1 MAAFSD
7 QEACLWQNG
16 PIPGRFHDFPRQS
29 PTTSHGPSKRSMYP
43 VTQGTSVLGVCF
55 DGGVAI
61 AADTLGSYGS
71 LARFRNLSRLM
82 KVNENTVIGASG
94 DIADFQYIQDVLKQ
108 KVIDDACYDDG
119 HGYTPKSIF
128 SWLTR
133 VLYYRRSKFDPLW
146 NQIVVAGHYQGQNFL
161 GYVDRLGI
169 AYEAP
174 SVATGYG
181 AYIAQPLLRDA
192 LEKNPHLTAEDA
204 EKLLVKCLEVL
215 YYRDARSL
223 NRYEI
228 AVVKDDAEPVISNV
242 KTIETNWDVAH
253 YVKGYE

>member
-1 MAAFSD
+1 MASFS
-7 QEACLWQNG
+7 ERSLWQNG
-16 PIPGRFHDFPRQS
+16 PFPGSFHDFPRQN
-29 PTTSHGPSKRSMYP
+29 PTTMHGPAKRSMYP

-55 DGGVAI
+55 NGGVAL

-71 LARFRNLSRLM
+71 LARFRSLSRLM

-94 DIADFQYIQDVLKQ
+94 DIADFQYIQETLKQ
-108 KVIDDACYDDG
+108 MIIDDICYDDG
-119 HGYTPKSIF
+119 HGYTPKSIH

-133 VLYYRRSKFDPLW
+133 MLYYRRTKINPLW
-146 NQIVVAGHYQGQNFL
+146 NQIVVAGRNQGQNFL

-174 SVATGYG
+174 TVATGYG
-181 AYIAQPLLRDA
+181 AFIAQPILRDA
-192 LEKNPHLTAEDA
+192 VEKNPNLSADEAER
-204 EKLLVKCLEVL
+204 LLVKCLEVL

-223 NRYEI
+223 NRYELAI
-228 AVVKDDAEPVISNV
+228 VKNDDEPEISNV
-242 KTIETNWDVAH
+242 KKLATNWDVAA